1 MTVLADVHVPGGHG
15 RAFTAAAG
23 DLVTIVDLEGRQA
36 LDFVAFSR
44 ADLGESLSGVETRR
58 KLLSLYITVGDVL
71 YTSRGRPMFRI
82 VEDTIGV
89 HDYTVP
95 ACDPSRYAVDFGC
108 PGHRNC
114 LDNMFEP
121 LAAFGVATDLDVP
134 EPFNFFQNSPVVED
148 GRTGVVDPPSRPGDR
163 LVLEALM
170 DVVCAVSSCPQ
181 DIIPGNGLVPSALAV
196 GVTRGERFQ
205 CRSS

>member
-1 MTVLADVHVPGGHG
+1 MSAPDEVFVPGGHG
-15 RAFTAAAG
+15 AAFAAG
-23 DLVTIVDLEGRQA
+23 EGDLIAITDVEGQQA
-36 LDFVAFSR
+36 LDFVAHAR
-44 ADLGESLSGVETRR
+44 ADLGETLSGVETRR
-58 KLLSLYITVGDVL
+58 RLRSLYIKTGDAL
-71 YTSRGRPMFRI
+71 FSSRGRAMFVV
-82 VEDTIGV
+82 VEDSIGV

-121 LAAFGVATDLDVP
+121 LAAFGVASDLDVP
-134 EPFNFFQNSPVVED
+134 EPFNFFQNSPVVEG

-163 LVLEALM
+163 IVLKALM

-181 DIIPGNGLVPSALAV
+181 DIIPGNGLEPSPLSV
-196 GVTRGERFQ
+196 RVTPAEGFQ
-205 CRSS
+205 CRS